1 MSAKV
6 MQKCSPFENLICE
19 SLDEGKRQ
27 ATSLSLLNFAPLCS
41 HHVLVEKIEQ
51 IGTEEL
57 KHEYDVQLAR
67 ICQARVFEMVE

>member
-1 MSAKV
+1 MSAKI

-19 SLDEGKRQ
+19 PLDKGKWQ
-27 ATSLSLLNFAPLCS
+27 ATSFSLLHFAPLSS

-57 KHEYDVQLAR
+57 KHEYDMHLAR
-67 ICQARVFEMVE
+67 IRQARVFEMVE